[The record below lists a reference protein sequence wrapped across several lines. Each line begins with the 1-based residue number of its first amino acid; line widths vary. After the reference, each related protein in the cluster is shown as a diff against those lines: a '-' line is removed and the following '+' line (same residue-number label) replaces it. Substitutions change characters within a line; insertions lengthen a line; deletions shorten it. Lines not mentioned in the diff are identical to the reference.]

1 MQKEMP
7 CYYATRTGWE
17 VVVGT
22 RTFMRLQLMK
32 GGISP
37 CVILQE
43 GPYTGQWFRSD
54 EEVVEDT
61 RSLPATKTIEAA
73 YNYWRFSSV

>member
-1 MQKEMP
+1 
-7 CYYATRTGWE
+7 
-17 VVVGT
+17 
-22 RTFMRLQLMK
+22 MK
-32 GGISP
+32 GGMTP
-37 CVILQE
+37 CVILVE
-43 GPYTGQWFRSD
+43 RPYTGQRFRSD